1 MNQKILSGPA
11 AGPLDRNTGAGHP
24 LQLVGGRAQ
33 STEATARS
41 TVRALPWPSIGLTLV
56 LLLAAGLNLWG
67 LDRLGY
73 SNTYYAAAVR
83 SMLLNWHNFFFNAFD
98 PGGFVTIDKP
108 PLGFWLQVTSAKL
121 FGYNGVSLLLPQA
134 LAGVG
139 AVAVLYALVRR
150 VWGVPAG
157 LLAALFL
164 ALTPV
169 VVVDSRN
176 NTIDSTLVLILLLA
190 AWAASKAAETGRPRW
205 LALCAV
211 LVGLGFNVK
220 MLEAYLALPALGLL
234 YLLGARAPW
243 RTRLLHATLC
253 GALLLA
259 VSLSWAVAVD
269 LTPASQRPW
278 VDSTSTNSEVDLAVG
293 YNGLQRLLGRAQG
306 GGAPL
311 RQATTT
317 TGATGPSATATHAIV
332 GAGPAQPAGSGGP
345 QGGGGGGMFN
355 NGAVGPLRLFNG
367 QLGGQASWLLPLALI
382 GLLAT
387 AARRW
392 RFPLDRERQAVLLW
406 GTWLLTVGAFFSV
419 AGFFHPYYLITLAP
433 AVAALAAA
441 GVVTLCR
448 AYLAPQGA
456 AWRAWLLLPLS
467 LLVTAGVQA
476 VMLTDYPTWSL
487 WITPPMLAG
496 ALLAAG
502 VLVAVRLRLPR
513 RLTLWQPALAV
524 SLLPLLI
531 APTTWTVQTVRA
543 GSGGGIPSAGPA
555 AVSAGNGF
563 PGGGPG
569 GMPGGGPAGGPNTVQ
584 PAQGG
589 AATAGG
595 ATRAGGAF
603 PGGAGFPG
611 GFGGGRSGD
620 TVDKALLSYLEGRQ
634 GATTYLL
641 AVGSSNSAAPY
652 IIQTGKAVMSL
663 GGFSGSNP
671 ILTTTQLKALIKNN
685 TVRYFL
691 VGGGG
696 GRDNSALTTWVQGA
710 CTAVPSSAWQTASA
724 ASAATANQQGDDFM
738 AQALYDCR
746 ASTARLP

>member
-1 MNQKILSGPA
+1 MNQKILPGPA
-11 AGPLDRNTGAGHP
+11 AGPLDRNTEASHP

-33 STEATARS
+33 AAGATARS
-41 TVRALPWPSIGLTLV
+41 AARALPWSSVGLTLV
-56 LLLAAGLNLWG
+56 LLLVAGLNLWG

-98 PGGFVTIDKP
+98 PGDFVTIDKP
-108 PLGFWLQVTSAKL
+108 PLGFWLQVASAKL

-220 MLEAYLALPALGLL
+220 MLEAYLALPAFGLL

-243 RTRLLHATLC
+243 RSRLLHATLC

-306 GGAPL
+306 GGAPV
-311 RQATTT
+311 RRATTT
-317 TGATGPSATATHAIV
+317 TGATGPGATATHAIV
-332 GAGPAQPAGSGGP
+332 GAGSAQPAGAGGP

-367 QLGGQASWLLPLALI
+367 QLGGQAS
-382 GLLAT
+382 
-387 AARRW
+387 
-392 RFPLDRERQAVLLW
+392 
-406 GTWLLTVGAFFSV
+406 
-419 AGFFHPYYLITLAP
+419 
-433 AVAALAAA
+433 
-441 GVVTLCR
+441 
-448 AYLAPQGA
+448 
-456 AWRAWLLLPLS
+456 
-467 LLVTAGVQA
+467 
-476 VMLTDYPTWSL
+476 
-487 WITPPMLAG
+487 
-496 ALLAAG
+496 
-502 VLVAVRLRLPR
+502 
-513 RLTLWQPALAV
+513 
-524 SLLPLLI
+524 
-531 APTTWTVQTVRA
+531 
-543 GSGGGIPSAGPA
+543 
-555 AVSAGNGF
+555 
-563 PGGGPG
+563 
-569 GMPGGGPAGGPNTVQ
+569 
-584 PAQGG
+584 
-589 AATAGG
+589 
-595 ATRAGGAF
+595 
-603 PGGAGFPG
+603 
-611 GFGGGRSGD
+611 
-620 TVDKALLSYLEGRQ
+620 
-634 GATTYLL
+634 
-641 AVGSSNSAAPY
+641 
-652 IIQTGKAVMSL
+652 
-663 GGFSGSNP
+663 
-671 ILTTTQLKALIKNN
+671 
-685 TVRYFL
+685 
-691 VGGGG
+691 
-696 GRDNSALTTWVQGA
+696 
-710 CTAVPSSAWQTASA
+710 
-724 ASAATANQQGDDFM
+724 
-738 AQALYDCR
+738 
-746 ASTARLP
+746 